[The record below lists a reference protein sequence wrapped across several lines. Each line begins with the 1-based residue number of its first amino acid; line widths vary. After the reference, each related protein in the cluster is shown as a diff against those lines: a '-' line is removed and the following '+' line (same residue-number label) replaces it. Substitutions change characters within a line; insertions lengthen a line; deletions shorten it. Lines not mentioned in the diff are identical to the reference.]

1 MTDTEQ
7 QPAIRILGPATAEDV
22 AAVVAVLAAAG
33 GGGED
38 IGPDRP
44 VSLWASRAA
53 AVRAPVQHG
62 PGAWRATLR
71 P

>member
-7 QPAIRILGPATAEDV
+7 QPAIRVLGPATAEEV

-33 GGGED
+33 GGHE
-38 IGPDRP
+38 GPRERP

-71 P
+71 H